1 MNIFKDIK
9 LENFNSIETFFFDLQ
24 KFDGLHYNQQKR
36 IKFYKLGIIC
46 CILHQECMKMRVE
59 KVNIYKDIEL

>member
-1 MNIFKDIK
+1 MQWCWM
-9 LENFNSIETFFFDLQ
+9 LESLKPPGITRNHPE

-36 IKFYKLGIIC
+36 IKFYRLGIIC